1 MSDEFDQPRGDDP
14 EGRGWESV
22 LNRCR
27 VLAAKIANDLR
38 NKSPEHFVDKL
49 SLTDIHSSLE
59 RTADVLSTVKG
70 SRAQGP
76 QSDSATV
83 EIPHSKFSAQPLV
96 LRRIHQLSLNG
107 GYGGGGHFFF
117 LGAFWRVFGVDGRR
131 CLRWIL
137 TPPRRSFKLRVLVDR
152 QRPMKNV

>member
-1 MSDEFDQPRGDDP
+1 MATWQLVDFVQGSPRSLGGCTMSDEFDQPRGDDP

-59 RTADVLSTVKG
+59 RTANVLSTVKG
-70 SRAQGP
+70 SRAQ
-76 QSDSATV
+76 A
-83 EIPHSKFSAQPLV
+83 PH
-96 LRRIHQLSLNG
+96 R
-107 GYGGGGHFFF
+107 
-117 LGAFWRVFGVDGRR
+117 
-131 CLRWIL
+131 
-137 TPPRRSFKLRVLVDR
+137 
-152 QRPMKNV
+152 

>member
-1 MSDEFDQPRGDDP
+1 MATWQLVDFVQGSPTSLGGRTMSDEFDQPRGDDP

-59 RTADVLSTVKG
+59 RTADVLSAVKG
-70 SRAQGP
+70 SRAQ
-76 QSDSATV
+76 A
-83 EIPHSKFSAQPLV
+83 PH
-96 LRRIHQLSLNG
+96 R
-107 GYGGGGHFFF
+107 
-117 LGAFWRVFGVDGRR
+117 
-131 CLRWIL
+131 
-137 TPPRRSFKLRVLVDR
+137 
-152 QRPMKNV
+152 

>member
-76 QSDSATV
+76 HRHRATAQQSKS
-83 EIPHSKFSAQPLV
+83 
-96 LRRIHQLSLNG
+96 RIANSVHN
-107 GYGGGGHFFF
+107 
-117 LGAFWRVFGVDGRR
+117 
-131 CLRWIL
+131 
-137 TPPRRSFKLRVLVDR
+137 P
-152 QRPMKNV
+152 